1 MSWQDTKTLQHGSAT
16 IIVHR
21 PQLTPEER
29 AKREKDVKATMAL
42 TMREYLSR
50 KESKA

>member
-21 PQLTPEER
+21 PQLTPAER
-29 AKREKDVKATMAL
+29 AKREKAVKDTMTL
-42 TMREYLSR
+42 TMRAYLAR
-50 KESKA
+50 KEGKA